1 MAMTNVLKRI
11 GWLEQTS
18 VHGLRS
24 TFRDWVGE
32 KTRYPERMAEVAL
45 AHQLNDKV
53 QAAYFRADL
62 MEQRREM
69 MTEWSDFLGSE
80 PDKT

>member
-11 GWLEQTS
+11 GWLDRTS

-24 TFRDWVGE
+24 TFRDWAGE

-45 AHQLNDKV
+45 AHQLTDKV

-62 MEQRREM
+62 MERRREM
-69 MTEWSDFLGSE
+69 MSLWATFLFVADGAG
-80 PDKT
+80 